1 MKLKTRSLRANLLI
15 YFLIFSAII
24 LGFLYF
30 FQIVFFNTY
39 YKINQTNALE
49 QTVNSIEKNIDK
61 ENADIIFNE
70 LSLNNEV
77 CIQIV
82 KDEELIYYSDNY
94 KHCAGKD
101 NNALTVITN
110 SFLNS
115 DKKYLKVE
123 FVNNRYNNKSLVYG
137 KKLKNDI
144 YVFANSSLEPMDK
157 SINLLKGQ
165 FLYVAL
171 TVLLLSFI
179 ISYYFSRR
187 IADPILKINLSAKKL
202 ADKSSE
208 AKFTCE
214 TEVFELKELAET
226 LNNAAKELS
235 KTEELR
241 KEFLAN
247 VSHDLKTPL
256 TMIEAY
262 AASARD
268 LNYNNKK
275 KRERDLNI
283 IIDEAERLNMLVN
296 DILLLSK
303 MENKTT
309 NLNLEDI
316 NIRKEI
322 ETILEHFAI
331 YKNDGYTFEFNE
343 KEDYII
349 TADKKGIERVIYN
362 LINNAINYTGEDKK
376 VKITFEKNQ
385 DILTINIIDTGKGI
399 EEEDKKLVWN
409 KYFRINKRHRRTTVG
424 TGLGL
429 SIVKEILEEHKFE
442 YGIKSKL
449 NKGSCFYFKCKIKEN
464 KPNKNTKK
472 SGTAPLWVDRNKKI
486 NK

>member
-30 FQIVFFNTY
+30 FQIIFFNTY
-39 YKINQTNALE
+39 YKINQTNNLE
-49 QTVNSIEKNIDK
+49 QTVESIEKNIK
-61 ENADIIFNE
+61 KTNSELLFNE

-77 CIQIV
+77 CIQIINNDKLV
-82 KDEELIYYSDNY
+82 FYSDNY

-101 NNALTVITN
+101 NRALAVITN
-110 SFLNS
+110 NFINS
-115 DKKYLKVE
+115 DKKYLKLE
-123 FVNNRYNNKSLVYG
+123 FINNRYNNKSLVYG
-137 KKLKNDI
+137 KKLDNDT

-157 SINLLKGQ
+157 SISLLKGQ
-165 FLYVAL
+165 FIYVTFIILAL
-171 TVLLLSFI
+171 SVL
-179 ISYYFSRR
+179 ISYYFSKR
-187 IADPILKINLSAKKL
+187 IADPILKINSFAKKL
-202 ADKSSE
+202 GNKE
-208 AKFTCE
+208 NKERINCE
-214 TEVFELKELAET
+214 TEVLELKELANT
-226 LNNAAKELS
+226 LNEAAVELS

-303 MENKTT
+303 MENKKTE
-309 NLNLEDI
+309 LKYEDI
-316 NIRKEI
+316 NIKEEI
-322 ETILEHFAI
+322 ETILERFAI
-331 YKNDGYTFEFNE
+331 YKNDGYKFELIGN
-343 KEDYII
+343 KDYII
-349 TADKKGIERVIYN
+349 SADRKSIERVIYN
-362 LINNAINYTGEDKK
+362 LIINAINYTGEDKK
-376 VKITFEKNQ
+376 RKIKLEKEGTY
-385 DILTINIIDTGKGI
+385 LTINIIDTGKGI
-399 EEEDKKLVWN
+399 SNEDKKLVWN

-429 SIVKEILEEHKFE
+429 SIVKEILDEHKFE
-442 YGIKSKL
+442 YGINSKE
-449 NKGSCFYFKCKIKEN
+449 NKGSCFWFKCKLK
-464 KPNKNTKK
+464 
-472 SGTAPLWVDRNKKI
+472 D
-486 NK
+486 